1 VTDDARLDARVRSVL
16 TDLPVPDE
24 AATRAALVTVLQ
36 RSGGRRTDRGPWV
49 VPAAAAAAVLAVAAL
64 ATAFLGRSQPEH
76 PAPAEPASVVGSWER
91 QVSGARLPGWDGG
104 WRMTLSAD
112 GVLTLAGPATATDS
126 SEGASYADSGGRLR
140 VDAFVNS
147 ACAELPA
154 GVYAWNRDAQGLT
167 LTLVE
172 DPCDA
177 RPDLFAGRWLPA
189 P

>member
-16 TDLPVPDE
+16 TDLPVPDD
-24 AATRAALVTVLQ
+24 ADTRAALVTVLQ

-49 VPAAAAAAVLAVAAL
+49 VPTAAAAAMVAIAAL
-64 ATAFLGRSQPEH
+64 AAFLGRSQPEP

-91 QVSGARLPGWDGG
+91 QVSGAQLPGWDGG

-112 GVLTLAGPATATDS
+112 GFHTLAGPPTATDS
-126 SEGASYADSGGRLR
+126 SEGASYVDSGGRLR

-154 GVYAWNRDAQGLT
+154 GVYAWNRDARGLT
-167 LTLVE
+167 LTLVA
-172 DPCDA
+172 DACDA